1 MKTAPEISE
10 ISAQHGHV
18 IAALHEG
25 VSMVRAELGDAF
37 DEISDLELLKLIR
50 LAYGDGQSRTDMAAQ
65 IDADH
70 RAIRDA
76 LNAGGLLFATRLM
89 ACA

>member
-1 MKTAPEISE
+1 MKTDVSE
-10 ISAQHGHV
+10 LVVQHGHV

-50 LAYGDGQSRTDMAAQ
+50 LAYGDGHPRTDMAAQ
-65 IDADH
+65 IDSDH

-76 LNAGGLLFATRLM
+76 LNAGGLLFTTRLM